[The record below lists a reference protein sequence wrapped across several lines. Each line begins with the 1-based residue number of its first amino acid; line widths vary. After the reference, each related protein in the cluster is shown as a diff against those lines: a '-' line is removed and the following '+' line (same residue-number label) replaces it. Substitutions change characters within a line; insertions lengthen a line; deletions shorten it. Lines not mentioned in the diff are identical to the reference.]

1 MLSSDQMDTIRSN
14 LDHLETR
21 YGVRIT
27 FEFIEELKSYRLYVR
42 KDNAGC
48 VRHFSYEELVF
59 TQYGALGTIHRS
71 LLHMIDDV
79 LKFAEFPDATYA
91 TQET

>member
-14 LDHLETR
+14 LDRLETR

-59 TQYGALGTIHRS
+59 TQYGALGTIYRS
-71 LLHMIDDV
+71 LLRMIDDV
-79 LKFAEFPDATYA
+79 IKATKFPDATF
-91 TQET
+91 TM

>member
-14 LDHLETR
+14 LDHLENQ
-21 YGVRIT
+21 YGVRIK
-27 FEFIEELKSYRLYVR
+27 FDFIKELKSYRLYVR

-59 TQYGALGTIHRS
+59 T
-71 LLHMIDDV
+71 
-79 LKFAEFPDATYA
+79 
-91 TQET
+91 

>member
-1 MLSSDQMDTIRSN
+1 MLSYDQMDTIRSN

-59 TQYGALGTIHRS
+59 TRIGALETIRLS
-71 LLHMIDDV
+71 ALRMIDDAI
-79 LKFAEFPDATYA
+79 KFAKFPDATYA

>member
-14 LDHLETR
+14 LDNLETR

-48 VRHFSYEELVF
+48 ARHFSYEELVF
-59 TQYGALGTIHRS
+59 TRIGALETIRLS
-71 LLHMIDDV
+71 ALRMIDDAI
-79 LKFAEFPDATYA
+79 KAAKIPDYYGMS
-91 TQET
+91 ENL

>member
-71 LLHMIDDV
+71 LLRMIDDAI
-79 LKFAEFPDATYA
+79 KAAKIPDYYGMS
-91 TQET
+91 ENL

>member
-59 TQYGALGTIHRS
+59 TRIGALETIHLS
-71 LLHMIDDV
+71 VLHMIDDV
-79 LKFAEFPDATYA
+79 IKATKIPDYYGMG
-91 TQET
+91 ENL